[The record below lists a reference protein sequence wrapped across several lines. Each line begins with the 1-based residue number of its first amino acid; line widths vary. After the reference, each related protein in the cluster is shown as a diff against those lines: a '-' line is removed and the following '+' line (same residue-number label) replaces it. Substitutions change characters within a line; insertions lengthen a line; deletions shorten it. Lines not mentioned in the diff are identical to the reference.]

1 MTEILLRHHVF
12 TAKLRALSVFITLVL
27 MPFST
32 WGQKSITVAGTT
44 VSASGSITGV
54 DISGSGV
61 SINFETNT
69 LTLEDATINGDITW
83 TNTGGEYL
91 TIEMKG
97 KNSVAGNINCT
108 FGAAE
113 CSLYIKKIST
123 AESATLKYS
132 GNTNGFDLKPDDGF
146 NFFTLNNATDYYTTL
161 DVYDLEVGS
170 IRVHDIEGEPGYKGN
185 ILQDEGT
192 PTVTFDGTNKVTL
205 NGATLT
211 DFIHWK
217 KDADLTVELKGMN
230 SINCEYISCFE
241 CNKNNVSISFIQGD
255 ASNPCSLTLISSYGV
270 IGIGFKNYSNP
281 RMGAGLYWFP
291 TTENGKITSATV
303 KTILSG
309 GDGTSESPLLIK
321 TYNDLKDL
329 ATYVNNGTLN
339 TERIKLDADI
349 DCDGKTDFE
358 PIGNGSKQFE
368 GTFDGNHKTIS
379 NLSIINVNS
388 QDVGLFGY
396 NDGTITDLT
405 LSNCTISG
413 GSSSSPSYIGALA
426 GQNAGSISGCTVKE
440 CTVSCNED
448 SSNPYV
454 GGIVGILHG
463 SITNCVVEN
472 TSVNAVTSDVSAS
485 VPTAYAGGIAGSRSN
500 DTISGCTVKGTTTVT
515 ADYSNCSTN
524 VFAGAIVG
532 ILEGEGTFT
541 GNTYEST
548 VTTKTK
554 KKGDT
559 DYTTKSGQTQRGIGN
574 GDDVIGQVDLAGTK
588 KVKVLVPDQIGYN
601 SSKVVEG
608 TYYLFKDDFYYA
620 LPGYD
625 FTFSATPEPGYKP
638 RLTLSDESVEPKAV
652 EKKKENGA
660 YDHTEFTFKMP
671 SADLT
676 ATLSLPIDLAA
687 ISADDFSIDDAN
699 YTGSA
704 IEPTTVKVE
713 EIPGASGVTVLTKD
727 THFTITGYKQ
737 GDVSVTSPVE
747 KGTYTVTIEGKGDY
761 IGTKDV
767 SFSIVEGYDLW
778 IDGKQFNDLNAEDF
792 YKNGGRIR
800 FTPASDTNPANILT
814 LDNAI
819 IIGVVKSKLDNLT
832 IHLTGG
838 NKIKP
843 DDGNEVTYL
852 IQNIRPEET
861 TLTFE
866 TDAAPAGVGSL
877 ILYNST
883 GNFPINGFEVTYGAR
898 LDYDE
903 ETMTIGLTDYHL
915 RVGGREVTSDNKTN
929 VFGDGKVI
937 YDREYRKLILNDGT
951 TLDGDINWSGEGDLF
966 IALNGTIS
974 VTGGTDAIYTN
985 DDKIIFEKAEGA
997 TSAEL
1002 TATCG
1007 SGYTPIEY
1015 NSIILDNG
1023 LYWKPVSSN
1032 STIITDDPEFI
1043 IFNDYAMTDEQVIGD
1058 ENNGIKYN
1066 ATDNT
1071 LTFKEANESI
1081 TSPFTTGITGLTVKL
1096 IGTSPISA
1104 TSLDYLFKALTNT
1117 ASIKFVGED
1126 GGRLDMATK
1135 GSSAPFEGFADGKVT
1150 YDKLVYWY
1158 DNTNQVHTIQAPT
1171 APTMELDA
1179 NEKAT
1184 LSKPYADGD
1193 IYYTIAYADGKTPE
1207 VKKTKYE
1214 DAFALEAPGTVEAW
1228 AEANNATT
1236 STVKGKHFGYQDAP
1250 FTLTV
1255 GESKDVVMIP
1265 SIEEGDG
1272 ISMVSSPESSDDGIA
1287 TYSEGV
1293 VTANK
1298 FGKATLTTM
1307 LQSASGVVILNA
1319 GAAVKTTI
1327 NVGDSPQITFGKGL
1341 SYATYCNQSDYDR
1354 TVPEGLTAYAI
1365 TGTTDNSVTLE
1376 EVKFLPKYEPT
1387 ATTAYIA
1394 LLLKRADTS
1403 KNEIGPSFI
1412 YDGNE
1417 TRPGTNLLKFASSG
1431 VATAGK
1437 ELFVLYKD
1445 EFVKATGTI
1454 PQYKCYL
1461 EIPAAMAQN
1470 NSRSFSIGDGGTT
1483 GIVSMDNG
1491 KLIMDNEADAQ
1502 WHDLQGRKIQ
1512 KPSKAGLYIING
1524 KKVVIR

>member
-1 MTEILLRHHVF
+1 MIEVLLQHKSSIR
-12 TAKLRALSVFITLVL
+12 KLRALSLFIALL
-27 MPFST
+27 LAPFSA

-44 VSASGSITGV
+44 VSASGSITGEN
-54 DISGSGV
+54 ISGSVV

-69 LTLEDATINGDITW
+69 LTLEDATINGGITW
-83 TNTGGEYL
+83 TNTEGEYL

-108 FGAAE
+108 YGAAE

-123 AESATLKYS
+123 AESATLIYS
-132 GNTNGFDLKPDDGF
+132 GYTNGFDLKPDDGF
-146 NFFTLNNATDYYTTL
+146 NYFLLNNATYYYTTL

-211 DFIHWK
+211 DFIHWN

-230 SINCEYISCFE
+230 SINCTYANISCFE
-241 CNKNNVSISFIQGD
+241 GGNNRSISFIQGD
-255 ASNPCSLTLISSYGV
+255 ASNPCSLTLTSSYGV
-270 IGIGFKNYSNP
+270 IGPGFNYYSNP
-281 RMGAGLYWFP
+281 SMGAGLYWYP

-309 GDGTSESPLLIK
+309 GEGTEEFPYLIK
-321 TYNDLKDL
+321 TYDDLKNF
-329 ATYVNNGTLN
+329 ATYVNDGILCGTG
-339 TERIKLDADI
+339 THIRLDADI
-349 DCDGKTDFE
+349 DCTGKTDFV
-358 PIGNGSKQFE
+358 PIGYNNLHCFWGH
-368 GTFDGNHKTIS
+368 FDGNGKTIS
-379 NLSIINVNS
+379 NLVMT
-388 QDVGLFGY
+388 DVDKEYVGLFGY
-396 NDGTITDLT
+396 NDGEIKNLT
-405 LSNCTISG
+405 LSGCTISG
-413 GSSSSPSYIGALA
+413 GNGDTNYIGAIV
-426 GQNAGSISGCTVKE
+426 GDNRGTISGCTVKNSN
-440 CTVSCNED
+440 VSCKAN
-448 SSNPYV
+448 SQYPIV
-454 GGIVGILHG
+454 GGIAGYTADV
-463 SITNCVVEN
+463 ITNCVVEN
-472 TSVNAVTSDVSAS
+472 TNVNAVTSDDSDISA
-485 VPTAYAGGIAGSRSN
+485 VAGGIAGLFN
-500 DTISGCTVKGTTTVT
+500 GTVSGCEVKGTTTVT
-515 ADYSNCSTN
+515 ADYSNGSTD
-524 VFAGAIVG
+524 VYAGAIMG
-532 ILEGEGTFT
+532 RGGGGS

-548 VTTKTK
+548 VVTKTK

-559 DYTTKSGQTQRGIGN
+559 DYTVKSGQTQRGRGN
-574 GDDVIGQVDLAGTK
+574 KDDEIGQVELAGTK

-608 TYYLFKDDFYYA
+608 TYYLFKDDFYYS

-652 EKKKENGA
+652 ERKKENGA

-713 EIPGASGVTVLTKD
+713 EVPGASGVTVLTKD

-778 IDGKQFNDLNAEDF
+778 IDGKQFNDLHAEDF

-819 IIGVVKSKLDNLT
+819 IKGVVKSKLDNLT

-1193 IYYTIAYADGKTPE
+1193 IYYTIAYANGKTPE

-1272 ISMVSSPESSDDGIA
+1272 IAIVESPSTSNEEIA
-1287 TYSEGV
+1287 ACSEGV
-1293 VTANK
+1293 ITAKK
-1298 FGKATLTTM
+1298 FGNAILTAM
-1307 LQSASGVVILNA
+1307 LQSTSGVVILNED
-1319 GAAVKTTI
+1319 
-1327 NVGDSPQITFGKGL
+1327 NVVSAIIKVGEAPQISFSSGSL
-1341 SYATYCNQSDYDR
+1341 YATYCNQSDVDL

-1387 ATTAYIA
+1387 VTTAYIA

-1403 KNEIGPSFI
+1403 KDEIGPSFI

>member
-1 MTEILLRHHVF
+1 
-12 TAKLRALSVFITLVL
+12 
-27 MPFST
+27 
-32 WGQKSITVAGTT
+32 
-44 VSASGSITGV
+44 
-54 DISGSGV
+54 
-61 SINFETNT
+61 
-69 LTLEDATINGDITW
+69 
-83 TNTGGEYL
+83 
-91 TIEMKG
+91 
-97 KNSVAGNINCT
+97 
-108 FGAAE
+108 
-113 CSLYIKKIST
+113 
-123 AESATLKYS
+123 
-132 GNTNGFDLKPDDGF
+132 
-146 NFFTLNNATDYYTTL
+146 
-161 DVYDLEVGS
+161 
-170 IRVHDIEGEPGYKGN
+170 
-185 ILQDEGT
+185 
-192 PTVTFDGTNKVTL
+192 
-205 NGATLT
+205 
-211 DFIHWK
+211 
-217 KDADLTVELKGMN
+217 
-230 SINCEYISCFE
+230 
-241 CNKNNVSISFIQGD
+241 
-255 ASNPCSLTLISSYGV
+255 
-270 IGIGFKNYSNP
+270 
-281 RMGAGLYWFP
+281 
-291 TTENGKITSATV
+291 
-303 KTILSG
+303 
-309 GDGTSESPLLIK
+309 
-321 TYNDLKDL
+321 
-329 ATYVNNGTLN
+329 
-339 TERIKLDADI
+339 
-349 DCDGKTDFE
+349 
-358 PIGNGSKQFE
+358 
-368 GTFDGNHKTIS
+368 
-379 NLSIINVNS
+379 
-388 QDVGLFGY
+388 
-396 NDGTITDLT
+396 
-405 LSNCTISG
+405 
-413 GSSSSPSYIGALA
+413 
-426 GQNAGSISGCTVKE
+426 
-440 CTVSCNED
+440 
-448 SSNPYV
+448 
-454 GGIVGILHG
+454 LHG

-574 GDDVIGQVDLAGTK
+574 GDDVIGQVELAGTK

-652 EKKKENGA
+652 ERKKENGA

-713 EIPGASGVTVLTKD
+713 EVPGASGVTVLTKD

-819 IIGVVKSKLDNLT
+819 IKGVVKSKLDNLT

-1272 ISMVSSPESSDDGIA
+1272 IAIVESPSTSNEEIA
-1287 TYSEGV
+1287 ACSEGV
-1293 VTANK
+1293 ITAKK
-1298 FGKATLTTM
+1298 FGNAILTAM
-1307 LQSASGVVILNA
+1307 LQSTSGVVILNED
-1319 GAAVKTTI
+1319 
-1327 NVGDSPQITFGKGL
+1327 NVVSAIIKVGEAPQISFSSGSL
-1341 SYATYCNQSDYDR
+1341 YATYCNQSDVDL
-1354 TVPEGLTAYAI
+1354 TVPKGLTAYAI

-1376 EVKFLPKYEPT
+1376 EVKFLPKYEST

>member
-1 MTEILLRHHVF
+1 M
-12 TAKLRALSVFITLVL
+12 
-27 MPFST
+27 
-32 WGQKSITVAGTT
+32 
-44 VSASGSITGV
+44 
-54 DISGSGV
+54 
-61 SINFETNT
+61 
-69 LTLEDATINGDITW
+69 
-83 TNTGGEYL
+83 
-91 TIEMKG
+91 
-97 KNSVAGNINCT
+97 
-108 FGAAE
+108 
-113 CSLYIKKIST
+113 
-123 AESATLKYS
+123 
-132 GNTNGFDLKPDDGF
+132 
-146 NFFTLNNATDYYTTL
+146 
-161 DVYDLEVGS
+161 
-170 IRVHDIEGEPGYKGN
+170 
-185 ILQDEGT
+185 
-192 PTVTFDGTNKVTL
+192 
-205 NGATLT
+205 
-211 DFIHWK
+211 
-217 KDADLTVELKGMN
+217 
-230 SINCEYISCFE
+230 
-241 CNKNNVSISFIQGD
+241 
-255 ASNPCSLTLISSYGV
+255 
-270 IGIGFKNYSNP
+270 
-281 RMGAGLYWFP
+281 
-291 TTENGKITSATV
+291 
-303 KTILSG
+303 
-309 GDGTSESPLLIK
+309 
-321 TYNDLKDL
+321 
-329 ATYVNNGTLN
+329 
-339 TERIKLDADI
+339 
-349 DCDGKTDFE
+349 
-358 PIGNGSKQFE
+358 
-368 GTFDGNHKTIS
+368 
-379 NLSIINVNS
+379 
-388 QDVGLFGY
+388 
-396 NDGTITDLT
+396 
-405 LSNCTISG
+405 
-413 GSSSSPSYIGALA
+413 
-426 GQNAGSISGCTVKE
+426 
-440 CTVSCNED
+440 
-448 SSNPYV
+448 
-454 GGIVGILHG
+454 
-463 SITNCVVEN
+463 
-472 TSVNAVTSDVSAS
+472 
-485 VPTAYAGGIAGSRSN
+485 
-500 DTISGCTVKGTTTVT
+500 
-515 ADYSNCSTN
+515 
-524 VFAGAIVG
+524 
-532 ILEGEGTFT
+532 

-574 GDDVIGQVDLAGTK
+574 GDDVIGQVELAGTK

-713 EIPGASGVTVLTKD
+713 EVPGASGVTVLTKD

-819 IIGVVKSKLDNLT
+819 IKGVVKSKLDNLT

-1007 SGYTPIEY
+1007 SGYTAIEY

-1117 ASIKFVGED
+1117 ASIKFVSED

-1214 DAFALEAPGTVEAW
+1214 DAFAFEAPGTVEAW

-1272 ISMVSSPESSDDGIA
+1272 IAIVESPSTSNEEIA
-1287 TYSEGV
+1287 ACSEGV
-1293 VTANK
+1293 ITAKK
-1298 FGKATLTTM
+1298 FGNAILTAM
-1307 LQSASGVVILNA
+1307 LQSTSGVVILNED
-1319 GAAVKTTI
+1319 
-1327 NVGDSPQITFGKGL
+1327 NVVSAIIKVGEAPQISFSSGSL
-1341 SYATYCNQSDYDR
+1341 YATYCNQSDVDL

-1376 EVKFLPKYEPT
+1376 EVKFLPKYEST

>member
-44 VSASGSITGV
+44 VSASGSITGEN
-54 DISGSGV
+54 ISGSVV

-123 AESATLKYS
+123 AESATLIYS
-132 GNTNGFDLKPDDGF
+132 GSTNGFDLKPDDGF
-146 NFFTLNNATDYYTTL
+146 NYFLLNNATYYYTTL
-161 DVYDLEVGS
+161 DVYDLEVGF

-211 DFIHWK
+211 DYIHWK

-241 CNKNNVSISFIQGD
+241 CNKINVSISFIQGD
-255 ASNPCSLTLISSYGV
+255 ASNPCSLTLTSSYGV
-270 IGIGFKNYSNP
+270 IGPGFNYYSNP
-281 RMGAGLYWFP
+281 SMGAGLYWYP

-309 GDGTSESPLLIK
+309 GEGTEEFPYLIK
-321 TYNDLKDL
+321 TYDDLKNF
-329 ATYVNNGTLN
+329 ATYVNDGILCGTG
-339 TERIKLDADI
+339 THIRLDADI
-349 DCDGKTDFE
+349 DCTGKTDFV
-358 PIGNGSKQFE
+358 PIGYNNLHCFWGH
-368 GTFDGNHKTIS
+368 FDGNGKTIS
-379 NLSIINVNS
+379 NLVMIDV
-388 QDVGLFGY
+388 DKEYVGLFGY
-396 NDGTITDLT
+396 NDGEIKNLT
-405 LSNCTISG
+405 FSGCTISG
-413 GSSSSPSYIGALA
+413 GNGDTNYIGAIV
-426 GQNAGSISGCTVKE
+426 GDNRGTISGCTVKNSN
-440 CTVSCNED
+440 VSCKAN
-448 SSNPYV
+448 SQYPIV
-454 GGIVGILHG
+454 GGIAGYTADV
-463 SITNCVVEN
+463 ITNCVVEN
-472 TSVNAVTSDVSAS
+472 TNVNAVTSDDSDISA
-485 VPTAYAGGIAGSRSN
+485 VAGGIAGLFN
-500 DTISGCTVKGTTTVT
+500 GTVSGCEVKGTTTVT
-515 ADYSNCSTN
+515 ADYSNGSTD
-524 VFAGAIVG
+524 VYAGAIMG
-532 ILEGEGTFT
+532 RGGGES

-548 VTTKTK
+548 VVTKTK

-559 DYTTKSGQTQRGIGN
+559 DYTVKSGQTQRGRGN
-574 GDDVIGQVDLAGTK
+574 KDDEIGQVELAGTK
-588 KVKVLVPDQIGYN
+588 KVTVFVPDLVGN
-601 SSKVVEG
+601 GGCKAVEG
-608 TYYLFKDDFYYA
+608 TYYMFVSPNYYILPNTTFKY
-620 LPGYD
+620 
-625 FTFSATPEPGYKP
+625 SMTPTNGYKP
-638 RLTLSDESVEPKAV
+638 RLTLSDNTITVTAT
-652 EKKKENGA
+652 EKTENGV
-660 YDHTEFTFKMP
+660 YKSTEFSFMMP
-671 SADLT
+671 DDDVT
-676 ATLSLPIDLAA
+676 ATLTFPIDLAA

-819 IIGVVKSKLDNLT
+819 IKGVVKSKLDNLT

-1032 STIITDDPEFI
+1032 YTIITDDPEFI

-1272 ISMVSSPESSDDGIA
+1272 IAIVESPSTSNEEIA
-1287 TYSEGV
+1287 ACSEGV
-1293 VTANK
+1293 ITAKK
-1298 FGKATLTTM
+1298 FGNAILTAM
-1307 LQSASGVVILNA
+1307 LQSTSGVVILNED
-1319 GAAVKTTI
+1319 
-1327 NVGDSPQITFGKGL
+1327 NVVSAIIKVGEAPQISFSSGSL
-1341 SYATYCNQSDYDR
+1341 YATYCNQSDVDL

>member
-1 MTEILLRHHVF
+1 MIEVLLQHKSSIR
-12 TAKLRALSVFITLVL
+12 KLRALSLFIALL
-27 MPFST
+27 LAPFSA
-32 WGQKSITVAGTT
+32 WGQKSIMVAGTT
-44 VSASGSITGV
+44 VSSSGSITGV
-54 DISGSGV
+54 DISGSVV

-69 LTLEDATINGDITW
+69 LTLEDATINGGITW
-83 TNTGGEYL
+83 TNTEGEYL

-192 PTVTFDGTNKVTL
+192 PTATFDGTNKVTL

-241 CNKNNVSISFIQGD
+241 SKYNVSISFIQGD

-270 IGIGFKNYSNP
+270 ISTGFNYYSNP
-281 RMGAGLYWFP
+281 KMGAGLYWFP

-379 NLSIINVNS
+379 NLSIIKVNS

-426 GQNAGSISGCTVKE
+426 GENSRSISGCTVIN

-574 GDDVIGQVDLAGTK
+574 GDDVIGQVELAGTK

-652 EKKKENGA
+652 ERKKENGA

-713 EIPGASGVTVLTKD
+713 EVPGASGVTVLTKD

-819 IIGVVKSKLDNLT
+819 IKGVVKSKLDNLT

-1272 ISMVSSPESSDDGIA
+1272 IAIVESPSTSNEEIA
-1287 TYSEGV
+1287 ACSEGV
-1293 VTANK
+1293 ITVKK
-1298 FGKATLTTM
+1298 FGNAILTAM
-1307 LQSASGVVILNA
+1307 LQSTSGVVILNED
-1319 GAAVKTTI
+1319 
-1327 NVGDSPQITFGKGL
+1327 NVVSAIIKVGEAPQISFSSGSL
-1341 SYATYCNQSDYDR
+1341 YATYCNQSDVDL

-1387 ATTAYIA
+1387 VTTAYIA

-1403 KNEIGPSFI
+1403 KDEIGPSFI